1 MAKLKP
7 NPMGDDGDT
16 ETFEQKES
24 VGDVLISVTDRR
36 CTVEEVRQTELSADN
51 VWTFAGYLGAFGG
64 GRAKGR
70 HRGNTLLSYSRL
82 LQVLN

>member
-24 VGDVLISVTDRR
+24 VGDVLISVTDQR
-36 CTVEEVRQTELSADN
+36 CTVEEVRRRSC
-51 VWTFAGYLGAFGG
+51 
-64 GRAKGR
+64 
-70 HRGNTLLSYSRL
+70 LLTMSGL
-82 LQVLN
+82 

>member
-24 VGDVLISVTDRR
+24 VGDVLISVTDQR
-36 CTVEEVRQTELSADN
+36 CTVEEVGQMELSADN
-51 VWTFAGYLGAFGG
+51 VWTFAGYLGASG
-64 GRAKGR
+64 GRPAKGC
-70 HRGNTLLSYSRL
+70 HRGNNLLSYSRL